1 MRLPTARLRRNFIW
15 AATLH
20 FERKG
25 VEQLKIVV
33 AGGGAAGLMA
43 AIRAAEGGAQVILLE
58 KMSRV
63 GKKLSITGKGRCNIT
78 NIVDVPDLIANIPGN
93 GVFLNSVLNS
103 FTSVDT
109 INFFEGLG
117 VATKLER
124 GGRVFPM
131 SDDASEVVDA
141 LLNRMKELGVEL
153 RTNTRVTDVL
163 INNKRVVGV
172 ESNGHFD
179 KCDAVILAMGGASYP
194 QTGSSG
200 DGFAIAKRLGHTLVK
215 MLPSLVPLET
225 EEDFV
230 QDLQG
235 LSLKNVRVTLYIEG
249 EKAADEFG
257 EMLFT
262 HFGVSGPII
271 LTLSRKVA
279 FALDEGKFVELS
291 INLKPALSP
300 EQLDARILRDFD
312 KYINKAAK
320 NAMSDLL
327 PAKLIPIVLDLAFI
341 DEDKKINSVT
351 VAERRRLAETLQDLR
366 LTISK
371 TRPISEAIVTAGGVS
386 TLEINPSTMQS
397 KIIDGLYFAG
407 EVVDVDGFTGGYNL
421 QAAFAM
427 AVAAADHASQ
437 RTEAG

>member
-1 MRLPTARLRRNFIW
+1 M
-15 AATLH
+15 
-20 FERKG
+20 
-25 VEQLKIVV
+25 KIVV

-371 TRPISEAIVTAGGVS
+371 TRPISEAIVTSGGDVGD
-386 TLEINPSTMQS
+386 QS
-397 KIIDGLYFAG
+397 VDDAIKNYRRIIFCGRSGRRGRL
-407 EVVDVDGFTGGYNL
+407 
-421 QAAFAM
+421 
-427 AVAAADHASQ
+427 H
-437 RTEAG
+437 RRI